1 MFGTGSRGVPRSPLT
16 LMVTVG
22 SIGHRPTKVDRVQR
36 EAETLALTLS
46 FDHTVVD
53 GGPAARFA
61 TTLPAMLQD
70 GTVLG

>member
-1 MFGTGSRGVPRSPLT
+1 MT

-22 SIGHRPTKVDRVQR
+22 SIGLRPAGHDAQVSR
-36 EAETLALTLS
+36 EVLCLTLS

-61 TTLPAMLQD
+61 ATLRTIVEEA
-70 GTVLG
+70 TVLPTT